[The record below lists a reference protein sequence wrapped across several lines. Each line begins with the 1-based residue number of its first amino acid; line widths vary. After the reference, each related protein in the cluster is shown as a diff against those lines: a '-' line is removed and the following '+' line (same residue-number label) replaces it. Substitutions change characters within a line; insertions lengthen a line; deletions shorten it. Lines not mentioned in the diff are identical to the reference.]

1 MFSNNV
7 QILSEHKNQNHWRK
21 KRFGDML
28 VREWKQ
34 KTIKHD
40 KYTVY
45 QWHMRSHSEQIL

>member
-1 MFSNNV
+1 
-7 QILSEHKNQNHWRK
+7 
-21 KRFGDML
+21 ML

-45 QWHMRSHSEQIL
+45 QWHMHKWTKLVKREDNIFH

>member
-1 MFSNNV
+1 
-7 QILSEHKNQNHWRK
+7 
-21 KRFGDML
+21 ML